1 MKHILQHLVLIFFLT
16 YAQGAVGLAIWVP
29 SVTKQTK
36 ENESS
41 DKRGLARGYTS
52 LSPSERKDG
61 ASWRYDNGGID
72 LELSEVVSSSGH
84 ESNYEES
91 ILEDLK
97 VLVSPFLK
105 PCPLPASLS
114 FQLVIYPNF
123 YSWCSCLPGF
133 SSNVKKLSEGF
144 IVYVFERCT

>member
-1 MKHILQHLVLIFFLT
+1 MYQVFLLYYAYCEAYTSQHLVLIFLLT
-16 YAQGAVGLAIWVP
+16 CAQGAVGLAIWVP

-41 DKRGLARGYTS
+41 DKRGFARGYTS

-61 ASWRYDNGGID
+61 ASWRYDNGGND
-72 LELSEVVSSSGH
+72 LELSEVVNPSGH
-84 ESNYEES
+84 ESNYEDS
-91 ILEDLK
+91 ILEDLE

-114 FQLVIYPNF
+114 CQLVIYLYF
-123 YSWCSCLPGF
+123 YS
-133 SSNVKKLSEGF
+133 
-144 IVYVFERCT
+144 